1 MALNLRRVAVSG
13 SPSAQVC
20 CCLILLL
27 QYQIRDV
34 YLVTQTVTASKYE
47 YITILREQTA
57 N

>member
-20 CCLILLL
+20 CCLILPL